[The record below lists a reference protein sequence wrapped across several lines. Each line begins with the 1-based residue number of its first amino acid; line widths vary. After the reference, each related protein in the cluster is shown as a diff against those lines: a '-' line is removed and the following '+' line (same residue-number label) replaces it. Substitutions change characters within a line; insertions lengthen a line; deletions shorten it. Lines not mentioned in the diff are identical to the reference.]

1 MLKHEMMIITFGK
14 VRRSGFHQFLTSVL
28 PVKRTAEAKLDAL
41 GGVVVVILSAGAVL
55 LMRLILAN

>member
-1 MLKHEMMIITFGK
+1 MITFGK